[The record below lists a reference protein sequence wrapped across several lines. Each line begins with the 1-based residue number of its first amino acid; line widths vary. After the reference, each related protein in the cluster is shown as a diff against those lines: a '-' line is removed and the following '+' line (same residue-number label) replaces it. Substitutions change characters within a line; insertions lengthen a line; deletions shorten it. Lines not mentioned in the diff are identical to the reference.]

1 MDYVVKD
8 ADNQIAATQRKTL
21 EAKKS
26 TFKDKVVDEKKVI
39 EKLHKVDKMA
49 KDCIKSATQKRDDA
63 NKQAKEYTD
72 KLIPQSKIDFSRA
85 ALEAAEDAVK
95 KHTAEFKAE
104 EKIFTNDMHHL
115 EAVKNESTR
124 ILNMMNN
131 HFANKQD
138 RLAGGGLVKPS
149 TNLDDADNLEDLLP
163 NKARGHIKIGSEALK
178 EKKVAKKV
186 KAHAPAVATLKR
198 PHAPLAVPKG
208 DAASVVALL
217 EMAHHNRLG
226 DFRGLIQ
233 RFTPE
238 EKKKASTNVPFV
250 DTPKNTK
257 FHKRRPSKMAE
268 DSFEGNMDEESRA
281 DKARSKED
289 GEVKTASGEKVSKHR
304 QGGRPGQA
312 EASCPWQAGQG
323 RQGRRRPRY
332 RRHDEIA
339 RVHLGPLQQ

>member
-1 MDYVVKD
+1 MSNASLLFLAAFCLLAGAATAATLRGSPDVILASMDYVVKD
-8 ADNQIAATQRKTL
+8 ADNQIAATEKDL

-149 TNLDDADNLEDLLP
+149 TNLDDADNLEDL
-163 NKARGHIKIGSEALK
+163 
-178 EKKVAKKV
+178 AKQSQG
-186 KAHAPAVATLKR
+186 AH
-198 PHAPLAVPKG
+198 
-208 DAASVVALL
+208 
-217 EMAHHNRLG
+217 
-226 DFRGLIQ
+226 
-233 RFTPE
+233 
-238 EKKKASTNVPFV
+238 
-250 DTPKNTK
+250 
-257 FHKRRPSKMAE
+257 
-268 DSFEGNMDEESRA
+268 
-281 DKARSKED
+281 
-289 GEVKTASGEKVSKHR
+289 
-304 QGGRPGQA
+304 
-312 EASCPWQAGQG
+312 
-323 RQGRRRPRY
+323 
-332 RRHDEIA
+332 
-339 RVHLGPLQQ
+339 